1 MPFTES
7 VKPDVSTE
15 HPGGRMSSLMM
26 VRRVV
31 VSSGVNR
38 GRDSES
44 DGYEITESEIC
55 ELVLDSDEV
64 EASGFPR
71 RL

>member
-1 MPFTES
+1 
-7 VKPDVSTE
+7 
-15 HPGGRMSSLMM
+15 MM